1 MVCPYLIEQ
10 LLATPVVLNRMQATC
25 RPAPPPRR
33 HHALLLAL
41 AHSRS
46 LSSAEPGP
54 MLSADS
60 EKSSHTGGG
69 NV

>member
-25 RPAPPPRR
+25 RPALRAPHR
-33 HHALLLAL
+33 ALLLAL
-41 AHSRS
+41 TAALSRVPNRNRCS
-46 LSSAEPGP
+46 RLGEVV
-54 MLSADS
+54 
-60 EKSSHTGGG
+60 HTGGG